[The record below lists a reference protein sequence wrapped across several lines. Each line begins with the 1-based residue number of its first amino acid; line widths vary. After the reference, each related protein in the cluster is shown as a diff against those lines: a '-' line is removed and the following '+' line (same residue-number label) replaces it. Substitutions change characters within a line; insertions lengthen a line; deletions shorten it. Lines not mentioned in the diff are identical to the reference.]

1 MDRFD
6 DLLIKARAEM
16 MGKPQHR
23 DAISKEDAFDMACD
37 LTKRYSRQAQSY
49 REASQKAAEKRAA
62 KEAKAKARAERPGFF
77 GRMKQSF
84 RDAQAQKQPGYTS
97 TAPISQTP
105 DVPMQ
110 ESSERGGPVSDSMP
124 MRERLGLDRTMND
137 RLTDVDTGQA
147 SGQPPS
153 MYDRLMRPIP
163 EDFSTETP
171 AGDSSQTME
180 TSRASSSPPTLDPQ
194 REMPSPPQSMGV
206 SDRARTEGGPSQQQ
220 LLDAFETLNP
230 ERGTRENY
238 ASATRRQPARPQE
251 PEGRAIN
258 EFFEPGQAGSPQ
270 TPTQAPSAETLEES
284 QRLIDP
290 DPSLRR
296 NLHGRPIPERKP
308 QGIVGTGTKG
318 APKIEDLPGRKETS
332 PRPLEPKEVPMRVPE
347 ERRLPESTGATSQ
360 RVPRSKARSP
370 ITMRQPRSDVKE
382 KNLPSAQRRKMKKNR
397 NKGLD
402 PKEVPMRKPKQEAPK
417 VQEQV
422 EPKQPKQEPPK
433 VEEQVEAKPK
443 PEATIPAAQERKSK
457 RKARRGKPPAVEEK
471 VEAKPKKATPKVK
484 EKVEAKPKGQ
494 GHIFGGAA
502 KTKPKA
508 KKEAPKVEAKEE
520 KLPSISSFTDS
531 SVINELMDRAEEG
544 DEAARKHLYNSMGDL
559 EDHHPSAAE
568 RYKDTFENM
577 VQDANL
583 SLLPSGMRNNILKE
597 QSSDVNYSL
606 LPNGWV

>member
-1 MDRFD
+1 M
-6 DLLIKARAEM
+6 IYEM

-23 DAISKEDAFDMACD
+23 NAISKEDAFDMAWD

-84 RDAQAQKQPGYTS
+84 RNAQAQKQPGYTS
-97 TAPISQTP
+97 TAPISQRP

-318 APKIEDLPGRKETS
+318 APKIEDLPGRKETP

-433 VEEQVEAKPK
+433 VEE
-443 PEATIPAAQERKSK
+443 
-457 RKARRGKPPAVEEK
+457 
-471 VEAKPKKATPKVK
+471 
-484 EKVEAKPKGQ
+484 KVEAKPKGQ
-494 GHIFGGAA
+494 GDIFGGAA
-502 KTKPKA
+502 KTESKA
-508 KKEAPKVEAKEE
+508 KKEAPKVEAKKE

-544 DEAARKHLYNSMGDL
+544 DEEARKHLYNSMGDL